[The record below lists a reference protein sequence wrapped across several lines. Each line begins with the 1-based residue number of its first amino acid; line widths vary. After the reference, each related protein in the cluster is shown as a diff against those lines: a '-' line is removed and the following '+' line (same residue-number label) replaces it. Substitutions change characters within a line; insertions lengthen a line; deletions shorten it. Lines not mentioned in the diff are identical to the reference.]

1 MPCLLWDAS
10 ALVKRNAPEVGTEV
24 VETLFELPN
33 VSMAITYSGYAEVC
47 AVLRRKHNRDTI
59 DKATFQTAR
68 QAVEQEILLAPAVD
82 LVTIDDADMLTGIG
96 LTDKHHINSAD
107 AAILSAF
114 LRYIPQS
121 PSTCLV
127 VSADQ
132 LLLRAAKVEGILTL
146 NPETMANSSLPLFP
160 QNLP

>member
-10 ALVKRNAPEVGTEV
+10 ALVKRYAPEVGTETV
-24 VETLFELPN
+24 KSLFELSN
-33 VSMAITYSGYAEVC
+33 VSMAITYLGYAEVC
-47 AVLRRKHNRDTI
+47 AVLRRKHNRGTI

-68 QAVEQEILLAPAVD
+68 QAVEQEVLLAPAVD
-82 LVTIDDADMLTGIG
+82 LVTIDDADMLTGVG
-96 LTDKHHINSAD
+96 LTDKHHINSSD

-114 LRYIPQS
+114 LRYILQS
-121 PSTCLV
+121 PLTCLL

-132 LLLRAAKVEGILTL
+132 HLLRAAKTEGILTL
-146 NPETMANSSLPLFP
+146 NPETTTNSSLPLFL